1 MPDSQIWTHC
11 SHMIN
16 NENSIQFSTK
26 KSKKA
31 LNDGRLCVLT
41 NQNTLKL
48 SSFKLSFGSAQMSS
62 EHLQT
67 FLATFR
73 SLQKVIRNLQKSL
86 RHFGNPS
93 HDTVKTSSI
102 WFRRSRQ
109 VFNSCNVDVLYV
121 RVSLLT
127 FVCPFSLCRTET
139 LNFLDWFWRWLIG
152 VDHNRDSQKS
162 RKLGVKFHE
171 MSCNSCW
178 WHC

>member
-1 MPDSQIWTHC
+1 
-11 SHMIN
+11 MIN
-16 NENSIQFSTK
+16 NENSISFSTE
-26 KSKKA
+26 KSQKV
-31 LNDGRLCVLT
+31 LNDGWLCVLT

-67 FLATFR
+67 FSAMISVWKSLEIKSSEMFR
-73 SLQKVIRNLQKSL
+73 SHWDI
-86 RHFGNPS
+86 FGNPS
-93 HDTVKTSSI
+93 HDKVTISSI
-102 WFRRSRQ
+102 WLRKSRK
-109 VFNSCNVDVLYV
+109 VYNSCNVDVLYV
-121 RVSLLT
+121 RVTLLT

-171 MSCNSCW
+171 MSRNSCW

>member
-1 MPDSQIWTHC
+1 
-11 SHMIN
+11 MIN

-139 LNFLDWFWRWLIG
+139 LNFLEWFWRWLIG